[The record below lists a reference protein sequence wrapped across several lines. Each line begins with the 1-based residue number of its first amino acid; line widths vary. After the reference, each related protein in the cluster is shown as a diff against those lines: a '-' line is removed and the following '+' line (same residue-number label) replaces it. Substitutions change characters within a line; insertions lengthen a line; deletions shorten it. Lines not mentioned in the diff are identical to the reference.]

1 MQNNNNRSGKL
12 ENRALLT
19 KKIIFTNIMESI
31 TLYAGW
37 TFYKHEIGHVR
48 RTAEDRRVIRYHRI
62 DTTM

>member
-31 TLYAGW
+31 RYMQVGHFTNMKLGTLEEQR
-37 TFYKHEIGHVR
+37 K
-48 RTAEDRRVIRYHRI
+48 I
-62 DTTM
+62 DGL